1 MLEIEQRWQQQARR
15 ATFEDYRR
23 RGVTTW
29 IAPRGASMRPLVG
42 RDTWMQVEFGAA
54 EVRRGDIVLFPLGEI
69 LVAHRVVAL
78 HRRAGQAT
86 VIAKGDAEPFCDPP
100 VQLGGVIGVV
110 RALRQGQAGQP
121 SSFGCTGAGAGRIAS
136 VSRWHGR
143 SAQFARRA
151 AAKLPDPLRR
161 VALPAIPPF
170 ARVVARI
177 LFAVLPWA
185 ARLSSL
191 EASKERR

>member
-1 MLEIEQRWQQQARR
+1 MLEIERHWQQQARR

-42 RDTWMQVEFGAA
+42 PDTWMLVEFGAA
-54 EVRRGDIVLFPLGEI
+54 SIRRGDIILFPIGEL
-69 LVAHRVVAL
+69 LVAHRVVEL
-78 HRRAGQAT
+78 RERAGQSL
-86 VIAKGDAEPFCDPP
+86 VIAKGDAEPFYDPP
-100 VQLGGVIGVV
+100 LQIGEVIGVV
-110 RALRQGQAGQP
+110 RALRQGREGEP
-121 SSFGCTGAGAGRIAS
+121 NSFGCVGAPAGRIAS

-177 LFAVLPWA
+177 LFAVVPWA

-191 EASKERR
+191 QSSRERR

>member
-1 MLEIEQRWQQQARR
+1 MLEIERHWQQQARR

-23 RGVTTW
+23 RGLTTW

-42 RDTWMQVEFGAA
+42 PDTWMQVEFGAA
-54 EVRRGDIVLFPLGEI
+54 KVRRGDIVLFPIGEL

-78 HRRAGQAT
+78 RERAGQPI
-86 VIAKGDAEPFCDPP
+86 VIAKGDAEPFYDPP
-100 VQLGGVIGVV
+100 IQLGDVIGVV
-110 RALRQGQAGQP
+110 RALRQGRAGAP
-121 SSFGCTGAGAGRIAS
+121 NSFGCAGAPAAWIAS

-151 AAKLPDPLRR
+151 ATNLPDPLRR

-177 LFAVLPWA
+177 LLAVVPWA

-191 EASKERR
+191 QTTKERR